1 MEVKVSIS
9 VIMLTYNREGMISHM
24 IESILNQTY
33 GNFEFI
39 IVDNG
44 STDQS
49 GQIAETYA
57 KRYSKIKVIHIER
70 SSIGKGRNAGLS
82 VAHGNYV
89 AFVDDDDTCEM
100 TYLEQLYTSL
110 EGAKNEIS
118 VCGTNRSCANH
129 SVTFSGREALEALLD
144 RRYFNVGFPTK
155 LIPRELFDI
164 ESFQEDARFD
174 DIYLMPIIVANAKK
188 IHYIAE
194 PLYHV
199 NRHEGNNSAWTTDYN
214 LLTEKILQEY
224 IDVYEKR
231 TDWLCEL
238 YPESSLLWKYYKW
251 SFYISMI
258 QKIHKYQLERCYD
271 ICKSLESD
279 LKQNRSEF
287 LASPKIQLFE
297 KEWMEEYIG

>member
-57 KRYSKIKVIHIER
+57 KRYSQIKVIHIER

-100 TYLEQLYTSL
+100 TYLEQLYASL

-174 DIYLMPIIVANAKK
+174 DIYLMPIIMQKK
-188 IHYIAE
+188 YTI
-194 PLYHV
+194 L
-199 NRHEGNNSAWTTDYN
+199 RN
-214 LLTEKILQEY
+214 LCI
-224 IDVYEKR
+224 
-231 TDWLCEL
+231 
-238 YPESSLLWKYYKW
+238 
-251 SFYISMI
+251 M
-258 QKIHKYQLERCYD
+258 
-271 ICKSLESD
+271 
-279 LKQNRSEF
+279 
-287 LASPKIQLFE
+287 
-297 KEWMEEYIG
+297 